1 MKDTNEV
8 HFYKEGLSLHV
19 EKAYQDQWK
28 LPQSQHGNI
37 PKLNGL
43 TSEVEKESFGW
54 ARKKS
59 GVEEK
64 D

>member
-43 TSEVEKESFGW
+43 TSEVEKEFFG
-54 ARKKS
+54 
-59 GVEEK
+59 
-64 D
+64 